1 MLNVVQADRIRAVIH
16 WYTGQS
22 GLKQMEIANKLG
34 YKSKTHFS
42 AVLNGKR
49 AISQELPHL
58 VARLDPRIN
67 IDYLLGESDDMLL
80 GQTKDPEPA
89 SEKKSS
95 TTGDI
100 IGDGQP
106 ITNNINNNIGA
117 GSEYMHI
124 IAELSATI
132 KSQQES
138 IKKLI
143 DKLQ

>member
-1 MLNVVQADRIRAVIH
+1 MPNIIQADRIRAVIH

-22 GLKQMEIANKLG
+22 GMKQIEIANKLG

-49 AISQELPHL
+49 TISQELPYL
-58 VARLDPRIN
+58 VASLDPRIN
-67 IDYLLGESDDMLL
+67 IKYLIGESDEMLL
-80 GQTKDPEPA
+80 SQTKAPESA
-89 SEKKSS
+89 LEKESATS
-95 TTGDI
+95 GVI

-106 ITNNINNNIGA
+106 ITTNINNNIGA
-117 GSEYMHI
+117 GSEYMQI

-138 IKKLI
+138 INKLI
-143 DKLQ
+143 DKLH